1 MALTPDA
8 VVRLQPLGV
17 EVLVQS
23 GAGDAAALPDADYEA
38 AGARIVADGK
48 ALLDESDMIVMV
60 TRPREDEVS
69 AFRAGTGVVG
79 MLQPLI
85 HRELVDA
92 LASGSITAFSLD
104 AIPRIT
110 RSQSMDALSS
120 QATVSGYKAVLIAA
134 DQLPK
139 FFPMLM
145 TAAGKVA
152 PAKVF
157 VL

>member
-1 MALTPDA
+1 MRVGVPSEHGSIERRVALTPDA
-8 VVRLQPLGV
+8 VGRLQALGV
-17 EVLVQS
+17 EAVVQS
-23 GAGDAAALPDADYEA
+23 GAGDAAAVADSVDGA
-38 AGARIVADGK
+38 AGARIVPDGK
-48 ALLDESDMIVMV
+48 ALLAEADMIGMG
-60 TRPREDEVS
+60 TRPREEEIS

-120 QATVSGYKAVLIAA
+120 
-134 DQLPK
+134 
-139 FFPMLM
+139 
-145 TAAGKVA
+145 
-152 PAKVF
+152 
-157 VL
+157 